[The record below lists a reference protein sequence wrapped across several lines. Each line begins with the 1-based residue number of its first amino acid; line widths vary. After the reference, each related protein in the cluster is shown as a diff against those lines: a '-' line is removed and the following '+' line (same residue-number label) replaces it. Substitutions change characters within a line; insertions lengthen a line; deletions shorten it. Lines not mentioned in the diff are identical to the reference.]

1 MKKWIIVFSIL
12 ASMSWFSSSSAAEEP
27 GWSGRVIVTGQAR
40 AQIQAT
46 PVVYRPYRP
55 LHFYGNTVR
64 RRYYRSAK
72 PSRSA
77 ATVQA
82 ATDVVE

>member
-1 MKKWIIVFSIL
+1 MKKWMIAFSIL
-12 ASMSWFSSSSAAEEP
+12 ASMSWLSSSSAAQEP

-40 AQIQAT
+40 TQIQAT
-46 PVVYRPYRP
+46 PVVYRPNRP

-64 RRYYRSAK
+64 RRHYRSVK

-77 ATVQA
+77 VPVQA
-82 ATDVVE
+82 ATAVVD